1 MDIQLEKY
9 KLVEWLIL
17 QNNEEIIAKLKE
29 FKNSISEKSDW
40 SYGISEPEKLFIE
53 AGLKDIEQGN
63 TFSNEEVMRE
73 INEKYGL

>member
-1 MDIQLEKY
+1 MEKY
-9 KLVEWLIL
+9 KLVEWLIH
-17 QNNEEIIAKLKE
+17 QNNEDIILKLKD
-29 FKNSISEKSDW
+29 FKKSLSENPDW
-40 SYGISEPEKLFIE
+40 NYEVSETEKLFIE

>member
-9 KLVEWLIL
+9 KLMEWLIQ
-17 QNNEEIIAKLKE
+17 QNNEDIIMKLLD
-29 FKNSISEKSDW
+29 FKKSISENSDW
-40 SYGISEPEKLFIE
+40 EYEVSETEKLFIE

-63 TFSNEEVMRE
+63 FFSNEEVIRE

>member
-9 KLVEWLIL
+9 KLLEWLIQ
-17 QNNEEIIAKLKE
+17 QNNEDVIMKLKD
-29 FKNSISEKSDW
+29 FKKSISESSDW
-40 SYGISEPEKLFIE
+40 KYEVSETEKLFIE

-63 TFSNEEVMRE
+63 IFSNEEVIRK